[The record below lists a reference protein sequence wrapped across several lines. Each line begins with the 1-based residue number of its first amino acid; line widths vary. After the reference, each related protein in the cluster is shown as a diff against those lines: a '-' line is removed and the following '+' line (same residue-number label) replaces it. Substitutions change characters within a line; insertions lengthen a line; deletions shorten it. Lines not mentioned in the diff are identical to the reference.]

1 MCSTCGVKN
10 YKMAENMP
18 DTLVMPLGIS
28 EEIMIC
34 YDKNSKK
41 YFLSN
46 GDSKSNFM
54 IYRCPTC
61 GKKLF

>member
-1 MCSTCGVKN
+1 MCSTCDIKS
-10 YKMAENMP
+10 YKDSENMP
-18 DTLVMPLGIS
+18 DTLVMPLGAS

-34 YDKNSKK
+34 YDENNKK

-46 GDSKSNFM
+46 GNVKSNFM

-61 GKKLF
+61 GRKLF

>member
-1 MCSTCGVKN
+1 MCSTCDIKN
-10 YKMAENMP
+10 YKGSENIP
-18 DTLVMPLGIS
+18 DTLVMPLGMS

-34 YDKNSKK
+34 YDNNNKK

-46 GDSKSNFM
+46 GNIKSNFM

-61 GKKLF
+61 GRKLF